1 MNAIT
6 IDKMFPNFL
15 KMDLEN
21 LYLRYNE
28 NDIIFTLEGKKVAEL
43 KDNGVVKFE
52 VKTAKRVKETINNFI
67 NDLLCGKIELIINS
81 PLN

>member
-6 IDKMFPNFL
+6 IDKTFPNFL

-28 NDIIFTLEGKKVAEL
+28 NDIIFTLEGMKVAEL

-52 VKTAKRVKETINNFI
+52 TKTAKKVKETINNFI
-67 NDLLCGKIELIINS
+67 HDLLCGKIELIVNS

>member
-1 MNAIT
+1 MNAIK

-28 NDIIFTLEGKKVAEL
+28 NDIIFTLEGMKVAEL
-43 KDNGVVKFE
+43 KDNGTVKFE
-52 VKTAKRVKETINNFI
+52 TKTAKKVKETINNFI

>member
-1 MNAIT
+1 MNAIK

-28 NDIIFTLEGKKVAEL
+28 NDIIFTFEGMKVAEL
-43 KDNGVVKFE
+43 KDNGTVKFE
-52 VKTAKRVKETINNFI
+52 TKTAKRVKETINNFI

>member
-28 NDIIFTLEGKKVAEL
+28 NDIIFTLGGMKVAEL
-43 KDNGVVKFE
+43 KDNGTVKFE
-52 VKTAKRVKETINNFI
+52 TKTAKKVKETINNFI
-67 NDLLCGKIELIINS
+67 NDLLCGKIELITNS